1 MRKTITIAAE
11 GTSLAQ
17 AKGIAYANIKSLYKN
32 NILVYGLLGSREL
45 RAPKPAVNCK
55 TTNNPPSG
63 ARKFITVHN
72 IYAIDPTDNS
82 NLKFMEQFPDKTTA
96 VKRSKEL
103 ALKFQSAFAVK
114 VEKVLE
120 NPADHI
126 CATIEPNAKPGKW
139 EFSLDV
145 EVPGN

>member
-1 MRKTITIAAE
+1 MRKTIKILAD

-17 AKGIAYANIKSLYKN
+17 AKGIAYANIKELYKN
-32 NILVYGLLGSREL
+32 NILVYGLLSSKEIKE
-45 RAPKPAVNCK
+45 PKPAVNCK

-63 ARKFITVHN
+63 ARKFVTVHN
-72 IYAIDPTDNS
+72 IYAIDPTNNS
-82 NLKFMEQFPDKTTA
+82 NLKFMEQFPDKTSA

-103 ALKFQSAFAVK
+103 ALKFQSSFAVK

-120 NPADHI
+120 NPEDHI
-126 CATIEPNAKPGKW
+126 CAVIEPNAKPGRW
-139 EFSLDV
+139 EFELDV